1 MTLCEYFNSQFSIM
15 QNLDFLVR
23 ILAACFCGACIGFE
37 RTKRFK
43 EAGIRTHI
51 IVCCAAALIMI
62 VSKYGFADLTYAD
75 GSVFNGTRGAD
86 PARIAAQ
93 VVSGISFLGAGV
105 IFKNGSTVKG
115 LTTAAGIW
123 ATAGIGLALGA
134 GMYFIGIAVT
144 VLVAVFQITM
154 HRFTVGADSFTTN
167 RFRFTA
173 EYTADLKQEL
183 EEQLRQWD
191 AHIIRSEIS
200 RDSEGRLCCD
210 LSLKMQREITL
221 EDINGFM
228 ERTHRLGRGRDGDM
242 SAARKRTGGRLRFE
256 FTDRL

>member
-1 MTLCEYFNSQFSIM
+1 MTLCEYLNGQFSMI
-15 QNLDFLVR
+15 QYAELLTR

-62 VSKYGFADLTYAD
+62 VSKYGFADLTD
-75 GSVFNGTRGAD
+75 SSGKVFNGTRGAD

-123 ATAGIGLALGA
+123 ATAAIGLSLGA
-134 GMYFIGIAVT
+134 GMYFIGFAVT
-144 VLVAVFQITM
+144 ILVALLQVTM
-154 HRFTVGADSFTTN
+154 HRFTVGADSFTIN

-173 EYTADLKQEL
+173 EYTPGLKQEL
-183 EEQLRQWD
+183 DEQLHQWD
-191 AHIIRSEIS
+191 AHIIRSELS
-200 RDSEGRLCCD
+200 RDSNGRFCYD
-210 LSLKMQREITL
+210 LSLKMPREISL
-221 EDINGFM
+221 EDINDFM
-228 ERTHRLGRGRDGDM
+228 QHYDHIV
-242 SAARKRTGGRLRFE
+242 SAEGSPII
-256 FTDRL
+256 